1 MVETVYARVYYA
13 PSEARDFDAGACPG
27 GTISRN
33 RKGRSG
39 ARRHWCIRADSN
51 NLRYDNSGSAHNPCR
66 NLGNAAFIGGGV
78 DGNGNQ
84 NDYTGRTRNFSSA
97 PAALKCTNVDV
108 TDGNLRTWSVDGH
121 MTSGGA
127 TDDSGVWKNLYTQT
141 LFGISTS
148 AGGTRGYCSEL
159 SNLNKVVHRDGKT
172 CYDML
177 SNAVQQKAQGIQYC
191 KQNPRDPKCK
201 CINVS
206 GAGFIDYCK
215 KNPALPGCREVV
227 KGIADFERA
236 GLQSATGLF
245 GNADC
250 IVPNVCSGDVFQ
262 PLSPVPACA
271 NKTAICN
278 QVLQMD
284 NITAAAGIQALQ
296 GCNINFAAEQ
306 QKKDAAKAAEEQKR
320 KDDAAK
326 AAEEQKRKDDAA
338 KAAQAELAK
347 APTTPTQIVPT
358 TSKLPGGIS
367 RLQTAIGGGVFSFI
381 ILCIFMIILLVVA
394 SSGSKRR
401 RR

>member
-13 PSEARDFDAGACPG
+13 PQDARDFDAGGCPG

-39 ARRHWCIRADSN
+39 SRRHWCIRADSG
-51 NLRYDNSGSAHNPCR
+51 NLRYDSSGSGHNPCR
-66 NLGNAAFIGGGV
+66 GLGGASLIGGGV
-78 DGNGNQ
+78 NGGGGQ
-84 NDYTGRTRNFSSA
+84 NDFTGRSRNFSNA
-97 PAALKCTNVDV
+97 PAALKCTNVNV
-108 TDGNLRTWSVDGH
+108 TDGNLRSWSGSDH
-121 MTSGGA
+121 MLRGGA
-127 TDDSGVWKNLYTQT
+127 IDDSGTFKSLYTQT

-177 SNAVQQKAQGIQYC
+177 SNAVQQKAQGIQFC

-201 CINVS
+201 CINVA

-215 KNPALPGCREVV
+215 KNPTLPGCNEVV
-227 KGIADFERA
+227 KGISDFEKA
-236 GLQSATGLF
+236 GLKSATGLF

-278 QVLQMD
+278 QILELD
-284 NITAAAGIQALQ
+284 NVQAAAGIQAAQ
-296 GCNINFAAEQ
+296 ACNINFEAEQ
-306 QKKDAAKAAEEQKR
+306 KKKDEAKIAEEQK
-320 KDDAAK
+320 KQEEAAK
-326 AAEEQKRKDDAA
+326 AVQTKLAE
-338 KAAQAELAK
+338 
-347 APTTPTQIVPT
+347 APTTPSQMVPSIGT
-358 TSKLPGGIS
+358 ATSSKLPGGITG
-367 RLQTAIGGGVFSFI
+367 LQAGIGGGILSFI
-381 ILCIFMIILLVVA
+381 LSCSSIIILLIVM
-394 SSGSKRR
+394 SMGSKRR
-401 RR
+401 R